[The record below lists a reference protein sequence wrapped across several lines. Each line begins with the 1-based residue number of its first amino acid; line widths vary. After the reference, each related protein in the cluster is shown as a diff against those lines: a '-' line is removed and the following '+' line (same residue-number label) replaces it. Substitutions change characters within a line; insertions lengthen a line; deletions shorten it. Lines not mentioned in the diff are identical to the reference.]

1 MGSGHAKQLI
11 LGAAYGDHFEVKNE
25 DIGLI
30 TPISG
35 TLILNNQK
43 DDLAPNKPNNTLLP
57 PLQETP
63 AALYQEDY

>member
-1 MGSGHAKQLI
+1 MGLLIYMHGGVGSLGMAECGMGSGHAKQLI

-35 TLILNNQK
+35 TLIPNNQ
-43 DDLAPNKPNNTLLP
+43 
-57 PLQETP
+57 
-63 AALYQEDY
+63 